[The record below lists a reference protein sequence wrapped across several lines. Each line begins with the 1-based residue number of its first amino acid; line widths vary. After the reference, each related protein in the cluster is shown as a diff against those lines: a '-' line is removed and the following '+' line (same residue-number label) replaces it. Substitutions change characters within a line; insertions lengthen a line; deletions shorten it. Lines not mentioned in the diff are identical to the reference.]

1 MVRLADVKPDLR
13 LLLLAALVLAA
24 RGVLCAPPGDLDT
37 RLMLSTVLVTNPGS
51 TGTALL
57 LTRATPGQPQQ
68 TQFVLVT
75 AQHVLANAK
84 GDTTSVIFHKLEA
97 DGTYTKRPQEL
108 PIRREGKDLW
118 TKHPSADVAAIAISP
133 PPDAVLPCVSVDR
146 LASEADLARWQIH
159 PGDSVRSVG
168 FPHPL
173 QFEAGPSG
181 FGVVRTGCIASYPL
195 LPAPKYRTFIADLNS
210 FEGDSG
216 SPVYLAENGR
226 YVDGKIGPEPVQLV
240 LGVVIAQ
247 QFIDE
252 RFNNIYQ
259 SGMLRHRMGLAIV
272 VNSATIRETIE
283 LADRKP

>member
-1 MVRLADVKPDLR
+1 MMRLADREANLR
-13 LLLLAALVLAA
+13 LLLLPALLLVSRA
-24 RGVLCAPPGDLDT
+24 VLCALPEDLDT

-51 TGTALL
+51 TGTAVL
-57 LTRATPGQPQQ
+57 LTRPTPGHPEKS
-68 TQFVLVT
+68 QFVLVT

-84 GDTTSVIFHKLEA
+84 GDTTSVVFHKLEA
-97 DGTYTKRPQEL
+97 DGTYTKL
-108 PIRREGKDLW
+108 PRDLVIRRDGKDLW
-118 TKHPSADVAAIAISP
+118 TKNPAADVAAIVISP
-133 PPDAVLPCVSVDR
+133 PPDAVPPCVSVDQ
-146 LASEADLARWQIH
+146 LATEADLTRWQIH

-181 FGVVRTGCIASYPL
+181 FGVARTGCIASYPL
-195 LPAPKYRTFIADLNS
+195 LPAIKYRTFIADLNS

-216 SPVYLAENGR
+216 SPVYLVENGR
-226 YVDGKIGPEPVQLV
+226 YVGEKAVPGQVQLI

-259 SGMLRHRMGLAIV
+259 SGMFRHRMGLAIV
-272 VNSATIRETIE
+272 VNSTTIRETIE
-283 LADRKP
+283 LADGKL